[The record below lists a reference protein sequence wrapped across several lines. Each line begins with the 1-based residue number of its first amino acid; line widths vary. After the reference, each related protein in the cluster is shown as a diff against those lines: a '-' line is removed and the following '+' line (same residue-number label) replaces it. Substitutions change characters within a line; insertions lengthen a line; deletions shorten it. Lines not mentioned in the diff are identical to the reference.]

1 MCVTCGCSSD
11 DAVVTD
17 ASVGVLV
24 DNHHHHH
31 HEEEIHPHI
40 HADPTTRTMV
50 LEQAV
55 LAKNDLT
62 ADTNRAWFAGQ
73 GVLTVNLMSSPG
85 AGKTT
90 LLERTIRDLS
100 AELDLGVIEGDQE
113 TLLDANRIRS
123 AGARAVQINTGSG
136 CHLDAEMVA
145 RALKVLEPAPRS
157 ILFIENVG
165 NLVCPALFDLGE
177 RAKIVIMSVTEG
189 QDKPLKYPQMFR
201 AAELMILNKMDLV
214 PYVSFDPEQCIA
226 YARQINP
233 NLQVISV
240 SATRGDGL
248 EEWYDW
254 LRTQRGPTPA
264 A

>member
-11 DAVVTD
+11 DAVVTE
-17 ASVGVLV
+17 ASVGTLV
-24 DNHHHHH
+24 DDHHHHH
-31 HEEEIHPHI
+31 DHEVHPHI

-55 LAKNDLT
+55 LARNDLT
-62 ADTNRAWFAGQ
+62 ADSNRSWFAGR
-73 GVLTVNLMSSPG
+73 GILTVNLMSSPG

-90 LLERTIRDLS
+90 LLERTIRDL
-100 AELDLGVIEGDQE
+100 ATELDLGVIEGDQE

-136 CHLDAEMVA
+136 CHLDAEMVS
-145 RALKVLEPAPRS
+145 RALKVLDPEPRS

-189 QDKPLKYPQMFR
+189 HDKPLKYPQMFR
-201 AAELMILNKMDLV
+201 AAALMVLNKVDLI
-214 PYVSFDPEQCIA
+214 PYVNFDVEQCIT

-233 NLQVISV
+233 DLQVISV

-248 EEWYDW
+248 GEWYDW
-254 LRTQRGPTPA
+254 LRARREPTPQA
-264 A
+264 

>member
-1 MCVTCGCSSD
+1 MCTTCGCSSD
-11 DAVVTD
+11 NAVVTD
-17 ASVGVLV
+17 PSAVSVMVGEHRH
-24 DNHHHHH
+24 DG
-31 HEEEIHPHI
+31 HEEHPHI

-62 ADTNRAWFAGQ
+62 ADANRVYFASQ
-73 GVLTVNLMSSPG
+73 GVLVVNLMSSPG

-90 LLERTIRDLS
+90 LLERTIRDL
-100 AELDLGVIEGDQE
+100 AGELDLGVIEGDQE

-136 CHLDAEMVA
+136 CHLDAEMVS
-145 RALKVLEPAPRS
+145 RALKVLEPARSS

-214 PYVSFDPEQCIA
+214 PYVSFDPEQCIT

-233 NLQVISV
+233 ALQVISV
-240 SATRGDGL
+240 SATRG
-248 EEWYDW
+248 EWYDW
-254 LRTQRGPTPA
+254 LRAQRGVPA
-264 A
+264 GV